1 MLKEKFERVKEF
13 VKDHKEEIR
22 DIAVYATISG
32 VSMLIGYRINGSRS
46 RKVIADKEGLVLT
59 DEELDARLAEN
70 AEAAG
75 IGVETLL
82 ANGVTKDNYRES
94 YLYEDVLNF
103 LVENAVNTMSE

>member
-46 RKVIADKEGLVLT
+46 RKVIADKERT
-59 DEELDARLAEN
+59 LDMYRDVIRIADKTIGAVRDTARICHTCLQQKQN
-70 AEAAG
+70 KDKQC
-75 IGVETLL
+75 ETK
-82 ANGVTKDNYRES
+82 KD
-94 YLYEDVLNF
+94 
-103 LVENAVNTMSE
+103 